1 MVDRLL
7 RIGTVI
13 LAMWAWLASTAEIT
27 IVAKGKR
34 DNDKQLVQTP
44 NDNARLTL
52 EVSPNAALAGTYV
65 RARIRV
71 PPDVENR
78 MLRLSVESSNYFR
91 SSDVTLNGADA
102 PITHIVPLRAL
113 PAGSYAVVAT
123 VYGVDGERARSL
135 QKLELRSPHE
145 RN

>member
-1 MVDRLL
+1 
-7 RIGTVI
+7 
-13 LAMWAWLASTAEIT
+13 
-27 IVAKGKR
+27 
-34 DNDKQLVQTP
+34 
-44 NDNARLTL
+44 
-52 EVSPNAALAGTYV
+52 
-65 RARIRV
+65 
-71 PPDVENR
+71 

-135 QKLELRSPHE
+135 QMLELRSPHE